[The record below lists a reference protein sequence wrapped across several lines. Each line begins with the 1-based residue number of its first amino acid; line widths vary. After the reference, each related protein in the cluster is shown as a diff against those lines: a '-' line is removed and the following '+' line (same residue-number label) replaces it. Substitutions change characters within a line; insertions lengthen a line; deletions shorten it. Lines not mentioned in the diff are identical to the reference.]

1 MKCDNCNED
10 MVLVSTVDET
20 TGIIIKLYT
29 CFHCGNRKVT
39 DKTE

>member
-10 MVLVSTVDET
+10 MVLVSTVDEA

-29 CFHCGNRKVT
+29 CFHCGNT